1 MERAIL
7 VETTVSQVRRAFMFP
22 AFADVEAYL
31 NSLIN
36 YESRLPLGDTRDR
49 PKLDSTYQALARLKL
64 PLALPNTIHIAG
76 TKGKGSVVA
85 FLEAIVSAKQN
96 VLSFSS
102 PHLVSVRERVRQN
115 GQLLDDGLWCKG
127 FEEIVPLLAAEPA
140 IPLSYFEMTFVFYV
154 WSAVHLQTGVH
165 VVETGLGG
173 KWDATNVLENTI
185 PVLTQVDYD
194 HMDIL
199 GHTLTEIA
207 RDKAG
212 IIKPHSCVVLSRQPE
227 EAQAVFEEA
236 ICRNSARAYV
246 FDRDYG
252 WTAQKNDA
260 FTYRD
265 ERGTIKNLGLGTPG
279 RHQRDNAAVAIQAS
293 HLLDLSLEDSV
304 IRERL
309 AACVIPG
316 RQQLLTGTPDVIV
329 DVAHNPISFAA
340 LSATLHDA
348 FAERKILAIVG
359 MMKDKD
365 ARDSFMQLVNQ
376 VVEILVVRVNSPRS
390 YEPADLAALLNEL
403 GFHATPCE
411 LSTDA
416 FEQLHRDH
424 AHDLGLI
431 AGSFY
436 LAGDYLAWRQRAG
449 IA

>member
-1 MERAIL
+1 MF
-7 VETTVSQVRRAFMFP
+7 SAFT
-22 AFADVEAYL
+22 DVEAYL

-36 YESRLPLGDTRDR
+36 YESRLPLGGARDR
-49 PKLDSTYQALARLKL
+49 PKLEPTLQALARLEL
-64 PLALPNTIHIAG
+64 PLTLPNTIHIAG

-85 FLEAIVSAKQN
+85 FLEALLSPDRS

-102 PHLVSVRERVRQN
+102 PHLVSVKERVRLN
-115 GQLLDDGLWCKG
+115 GHALDDTLWCSG
-127 FEEIVPLLAAEPA
+127 FETVVSLLQAEPV
-140 IPLSYFEMTFVFYV
+140 IRLSYFEMTFVFYIWV
-154 WSAVHLQTGVH
+154 AVHLRTAVH

-173 KWDATNVLENTI
+173 KWDATNVLDKTL

-194 HMDIL
+194 HTDIL
-199 GHTLTEIA
+199 GHTLSEIA
-207 RDKAG
+207 SDKAG
-212 IIKPHSCVVLSRQPE
+212 IIKPHSRVVLGRQPA
-227 EAQAVFEEA
+227 EARVVFEEV
-236 ICRNSARAYV
+236 IRQNISRAFV
-246 FDRDYG
+246 FGIDFD
-252 WTAQKNDA
+252 WTVQDNDQ
-260 FTYRD
+260 FSYRD
-265 ERGTIKNLGLGTPG
+265 DHGTLTNLRLGALG
-279 RHQRDNAAVAIQAS
+279 RHQRDNAAVAIQTS
-293 HLLDLSLEDSV
+293 RLLGLSLEDSV

-316 RQQLLTGTPDVIV
+316 RQQLLTGTPDVMV

-348 FAERKILAIVG
+348 FADRKILAIVG

-365 ARDSFMQLVNQ
+365 ARDSFQHLVNQ
-376 VVEILVVRVNSPRS
+376 VVDILVVRVNSPRS
-390 YEPADLAALLNEL
+390 YEPADLAALLNEV

-416 FEQLHRDH
+416 FAQLHRDR